1 MNFRHIFGFVLI
13 ILAINL
19 QQSQASWLRDR
30 ASDLKKKTEQTF
42 KYIKNAALEVIEVGQ
57 KAADVAATARGQKK

>member
-30 ASDLKKKTEQTF
+30 ASDLKKTEQTF